1 MDGSALPALMTRQL
15 TSLLLNGRCSYLS
28 ANIASDIIPLSERDL
43 MLQKFVKTV
52 GGNPHR
58 RQLEQLSEE
67 IEQINA
73 LEAGV

>member
-1 MDGSALPALMTRQL
+1 
-15 TSLLLNGRCSYLS
+15 
-28 ANIASDIIPLSERDL
+28 

-73 LEAGV
+73 LEPEFEKQHGSGHKFFGLKMPVSGKFLQSQ